1 MDLPMRNSIRP
12 RVLDVIA
19 GAILALA
26 ASAAIAADDK
36 PAGSGDP
43 SFGSR
48 TDKPDGSSALTI
60 GRRLSSPWD
69 TKVGTDVS
77 LAAPAGTASS
87 DTLMRNPA
95 SDRSSGVVWGNLTM
109 QGVAPPGF
117 DKTSIEARLD
127 AGNDEGKLG
136 ATVSRSMPID
146 ADLFRPIGHVAEQ
159 CLGQAIA
166 GEQFARAAVTART
179 TLAEHSWLI
188 LGHGREHPPQRRSV
202 RTTIS
207 AGAASS
213 AGDSQWHNKLS
224 VEQTLLGP
232 LKLMTSVEDAGTQL
246 PKKSITAGFKRTW

>member
-136 ATVSRSMPID
+136 ATVSRSMPIYSG
-146 ADLFRPIGHVAEQ
+146 LS
-159 CLGQAIA
+159 
-166 GEQFARAAVTART
+166 VTLQNSASVKQS
-179 TLAEHSWLI
+179 LASNSPGPPLPPAQPSPSTPGSSWGMDESIRLNVDPF
-188 LGHGREHPPQRRSV
+188 G
-202 RTTIS
+202 TTIS

>member
-1 MDLPMRNSIRP
+1 MVLPMQNSIRP
-12 RVLDVIA
+12 RVLDVVA

-26 ASAAIAADDK
+26 ANAALASDDK
-36 PAGSGDP
+36 PPGGGDP

-48 TDKPDGSSALTI
+48 TDKSDGSSALTI
-60 GRRLSSPWD
+60 GRRLSTPWD

-77 LAAPAGTASS
+77 LAAQAGTASS
-87 DTLMRNPA
+87 DALMRGAA
-95 SDRSSGVVWGNLTM
+95 SDRSSGAVWGNLTM

-117 DKTSIEARLD
+117 DKTSVEARLD

-136 ATVSRSMPID
+136 ATVSRSMPIYSGVSVTLLNS
-146 ADLFRPIGHVAEQ
+146 ASVKQ
-159 CLGQAIA
+159 SLGSNSPGPPLPATQLSPSTP
-166 GEQFARAAVTART
+166 GS
-179 TLAEHSWLI
+179 SW
-188 LGHGREHPPQRRSV
+188 GMDETV
-202 RTTIS
+202 RLNVDPFGTTIS

-232 LKLMTSVEDAGTQL
+232 LKLMTSVEDAGMPV